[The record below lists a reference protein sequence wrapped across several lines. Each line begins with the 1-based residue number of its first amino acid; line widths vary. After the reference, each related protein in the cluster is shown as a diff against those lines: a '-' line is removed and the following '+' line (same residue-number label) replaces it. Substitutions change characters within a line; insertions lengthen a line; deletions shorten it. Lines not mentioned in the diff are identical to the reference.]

1 MISRARVGACV
12 SEESRRCSLGATHA
26 ADRHQRCASDGS
38 WALVMALRRAPSCYL
53 ILKAQ
58 CLITYCVATVSSEQC
73 AARVDGTP
81 PQTAYRLG
89 RDLATP
95 RVAVPTW
102 TSPSNS
108 LLHQERLPS
117 NSYLR
122 TSGMNGSITV
132 AHFGSATHPLSG
144 WQSNGSCARGNHEAD
159 GVVTEITRGG
169 LYRIALD
176 GSGHRVL
183 ARCGGKMITVT
194 VFGPRPEQEES
205 PFEAPPDG
213 PHFDL

>member
-73 AARVDGTP
+73 AAHVDGTP

-95 RVAVPTW
+95 RVAVQTW

-117 NSYLR
+117 NSYLPDKWDEWVNHGRALLEVRR
-122 TSGMNGSITV
+122 T
-132 AHFGSATHPLSG
+132 LL
-144 WQSNGSCARGNHEAD
+144 AD
-159 GVVTEITRGG
+159 GKVT
-169 LYRIALD
+169 
-176 GSGHRVL
+176 
-183 ARCGGKMITVT
+183 ARAREETM
-194 VFGPRPEQEES
+194 RPT
-205 PFEAPPDG
+205 AW
-213 PHFDL
+213 